1 MPITCQS
8 QITHVSVYARG
19 ALVTRQVS
27 LPPDVPQGALS
38 SDIELIV
45 PGVTLLCEPGSLRAT
60 LDAPGR
66 AVVALRSAL
75 SVPETGPLSAKTT
88 RELRDL
94 DAQIA
99 RLQAEIARLG
109 ERHKALQAASLKPSL
124 RPALLTERLGAR
136 VRHTLTCARTLADLA
151 ASTYARRA
159 DLEASLLP
167 LRKRRDALALQLAQ
181 APSASHLGAGHPT
194 RDISLS
200 LSGAGPIRGLT
211 LTYAVLAARFWPL
224 YTLRLSDGGRRA
236 DLLMEALVAQRTLE
250 DWSSVRLS
258 LSTADL
264 IFDARLPELP
274 ALRYGRAQPP
284 ARKSFRPPPA
294 GLERMFQGH
303 DDAFG
308 RSAPSGGAA
317 APEPMPSAQALGDD
331 LEDTPTGI
339 FDLKEKDREFEA
351 REEAPLPKKSKGRA
365 APPPA
370 PRRPASP
377 QAPPRSGA
385 PPGMPPAPA
394 APPASYS
401 MAAQDDMMAQ
411 APRRSSGLLGAVFGG
426 GGGGGGLRSGDTGEF
441 AKMDMAVP
449 MTADRDE
456 GGAMP
461 RQGAPEASLPPLPIE
476 PADAWLDFDSLRL
489 PPPGDPRRGR
499 LVREPDLGGIKAQQ
513 AQATLESL
521 SPAPNVR
528 DPRATRGRFDHRYEA
543 DGLAQVA
550 SDGLAHRVTLGQR
563 GAAPTL
569 RYRTVPREA
578 PEVYREV
585 DLQNPFDAPLLSG
598 PVDVY
603 VDGSL
608 LTTAEIQHIDRGG
621 SLTVGMGV
629 EERVRVARNARVE
642 EESAGLMGG
651 NLAVSHTVTLDVTSS
666 LPRQAILEI
675 VDRVP
680 VTTDKN
686 IEIRRTYARPAP
698 AEDPYKQ
705 AERGQPVR
713 GGLLWRL
720 TLPPGGKAQIEFQYR
735 LTLPQKSEI
744 IGGNRRE

>member
-27 LPPDVPQGALS
+27 LPADVPDSALA

-75 SVPETGPLSAKTT
+75 SVPAAGPLSAQTT
-88 RELRDL
+88 RDLRDL

-99 RLQAEIARLG
+99 RLQAEAARLG

-151 ASTYARRA
+151 ASTYARLA
-159 DLEASLLP
+159 ELEAQLHP
-167 LRKRRDALALQLAQ
+167 LRRRRDALALQLAQ
-181 APSASHLGAGHPT
+181 APSAAHLGSGHPT
-194 RDISLS
+194 RDVSIS

-224 YTLRLSDGGRRA
+224 YTLRLSEGGRRA

-264 IFDARLPELP
+264 LFDARLPELP

-284 ARKSFRPPPA
+284 ARKSFRPPPS

-308 RSAPSGGAA
+308 KGAGPGTAGAGAA
-317 APEPMPSAQALGDD
+317 APEPPPLPQVLPNADE

-339 FDLKEKDREFEA
+339 FDLKDAGRQGEA
-351 REEAPLPKKSKGRA
+351 REEQKPSARPAPKG
-365 APPPA
+365 A
-370 PRRPASP
+370 PRRPAPP
-377 QAPPRSGA
+377 QAPPPLQAPPRAGGP
-385 PPGMPPAPA
+385 PPGMAPAPA
-394 APPASYS
+394 APPLSSS
-401 MAAQDDMMAQ
+401 MAMPEELMPQ
-411 APRRSSGLLGAVFGG
+411 APRRSAGLLGAVFGG
-426 GGGGGGLRSGDTGEF
+426 GGGGRGMDTGEF
-441 AKMDMAVP
+441 AKLDM
-449 MTADRDE
+449 DRDE
-456 GGAMP
+456 GGAP
-461 RQGAPEASLPPLPIE
+461 QRDEPPLPIE

-489 PPPGDPRRGR
+489 PPLGDPRRGR

-513 AQATLESL
+513 AQAALESFT
-521 SPAPNVR
+521 PAPNVR

-543 DGLAQVA
+543 DGLAQVS

-585 DLQNPFDAPLLSG
+585 DLENPFDAPLLSG

-651 NLAVSHTVTLDVTSS
+651 NLAISHTVTLDVTSS
-666 LPRQAILEI
+666 LPRQAVLEV

-680 VTTDKN
+680 VTTDKS

-735 LTLPQKSEI
+735 ITLPQKSEI
-744 IGGNRRE
+744 VGGNRRE